1 MSAPTTTDPSRLT
14 AQYEELR
21 AQAVSG
27 SAALATPLGLAVFLR
42 RGLAAW
48 LAVCI
53 EMLGRSA
60 PPPDRPLAA
69 GGPRAVLPTGLHA
82 EAVRV
87 LASMAL
93 AGCQKGG

>member
-1 MSAPTTTDPSRLT
+1 MSAPTTVDPSRLT

-21 AQAVSG
+21 AQAVAG

-53 EMLGRSA
+53 EILGQSA
-60 PPPDRPLAA
+60 PPERPVARS
-69 GGPRAVLPTGLHA
+69 PRAVLPAGLHA

-93 AGCQKGG
+93 AACQRGGG